1 LFIRP
6 SSAVTNAINSL
17 NGNTNT
23 NNKLSEEEKKRIV
36 DEEAKTLE
44 AFKVHLFV
52 FYL

>member
-1 LFIRP
+1 MFIRP

-36 DEEAKTLE
+36 EEEAKTLE